1 MKLPARDRVPQ
12 LLFLLVTTVV
22 GLWARGRWLDPMSD
36 TGFAW
41 SLAYRLGHGELLYR
55 DIYLVYGPLS
65 PYLLAATGLPFG
77 FSSLWYLFVNW
88 IPAIA
93 VGWLL
98 LECGRRYFS
107 VFESVVLA
115 TLIVGLSIFTT
126 GTGRLVF
133 SYYPGVVHALGF
145 SLGALLLLQGP
156 PERLRSR
163 ALGAGALAGLA
174 LCCKPEIGLA
184 AVMGLLAAGLAG
196 VPRPLAWGRRVLAG
210 FGLVAAA
217 AFLFVISCDS
227 LASLRNNSHLW
238 PLNPVP
244 PPQLD
249 RLFRLEAGL
258 RYPEWPLAVRSAFF
272 RLLWQIALMGTLALA
287 LARDRVKRRWLPVG
301 VLFGAVAIWFFVEG
315 FELLHPP
322 PVVCLSMLA
331 AFSVAG
337 LAFVWRG
344 MEGRAFLAAFGIFAG
359 VVCSRAAFSS
369 ATPGP
374 YEGTGHLATSL
385 TWLVLL
391 CVVVPGPLTGG
402 GPAAPWARRII
413 AVAILF
419 AAVPYAWI
427 GIQTMRFPSRGAVA
441 TRQGKVFLNGPQAQ
455 FFEALARELHPGERA
470 LVLPEICAV
479 DALFDLRPASPYL
492 HHIIGWFDE
501 AAERRLIARLEANPP
516 DVVVIFDRPT
526 AEFGIGPFG
535 EGFGVLLA
543 DWCRRRY
550 QPAAETPAG
559 VILRPAGYNRTP

>member
-1 MKLPARDRVPQ
+1 LKLPARDRVPQ
-12 LLFLLVTTVV
+12 LLFLLVTTLV

-41 SLAYRLGHGELLYR
+41 SVAYRLGQGERLYR
-55 DIYLVYGPLS
+55 DLYFPYGPLS

-77 FSSLWYLFVNW
+77 FSSLWYLLVNW

-98 LECGRRYFS
+98 LECGRRYLS
-107 VFESVVLA
+107 VFESFVLA

-133 SYYPGVVHALGF
+133 LYYPAVVHALGF

-163 ALGAGALAGLA
+163 ALGAGVLAGLA

-184 AVMGLLAAGLAG
+184 AVAGLLAAGLAG
-196 VPRPLAWGRRVLAG
+196 VPRPVAWGGRVLAG
-210 FGLVAAA
+210 FGLVATA

-227 LASLRNNSHLW
+227 VASLRDNSHLW

-244 PPQLD
+244 PQQLD
-249 RLFRLEAGL
+249 HLLRLEAGL
-258 RYPEWPLAVRSAFF
+258 RYPEWPLAVRSAVF
-272 RLLWQIALMGTLALA
+272 RLLWQVALMGTLAL
-287 LARDRVKRRWLPVG
+287 LIARDRVKRRWVPVG
-301 VLFGAVAIWFFVEG
+301 VLFGAAAIWFSVEG
-315 FELLHPP
+315 FDLFHPP
-322 PVVCLSMLA
+322 PPVGLSMLA
-331 AFSVAG
+331 AFSVGG
-337 LAFVWRG
+337 LALVCRG
-344 MEGRAFLAAFGIFAG
+344 IPGRTFLAAFGIFAG
-359 VVCSRAAFSS
+359 LVCSRAAFSF

-391 CVVVPGPLTGG
+391 CVVAPGPLTGG

-413 AVAILF
+413 AVAVLIT
-419 AAVPYAWI
+419 AVPYAWR
-427 GIQTMRFPSRGAVA
+427 GIQMMRFPSREAVV
-441 TRQGKVFLNGPQAQ
+441 TRAGKVFLNGPQAR
-455 FFEALARELHPGERA
+455 FFEVLARELHPGERA
-470 LVLPEICAV
+470 LVLPEVCAV
-479 DALFDLRPASPYL
+479 NVLFDLRPASPFV

-501 AAERRLIARLEANPP
+501 AAERRLIARLEADPP